1 MKVLVM
7 KNEILIT
14 GPSLKPLKKEAE
26 ILIIFFHGWGSNGDD
41 LIQLAPLFAKHFPSA
56 YFLSPNGP
64 EECPQNPYGGKQW
77 FGLDFNSDGEIDRSN
92 MPQKVSLAAE
102 NVNKFIKHWQNK
114 LSIPNEKTILIG
126 FSQGS
131 MLSLEIGTNI
141 LFGGLLCYSGS
152 FIKNNRSLTKKHKIM
167 LIHGELDEVI
177 PIQSMENAKSALVNL
192 GATVNSHISKNL
204 GHSID
209 QDGINKGIEFIK
221 KCNNL

>member
-1 MKVLVM
+1 MINFAILGLGRIGKIHVANIASDPKCNIECIYDIDNSISL
-7 KNEILIT
+7 EI
-14 GPSLKPLKKEAE
+14 SKK
-26 ILIIFFHGWGSNGDD
+26 
-41 LIQLAPLFAKHFPSA
+41 
-56 YFLSPNGP
+56 
-64 EECPQNPYGGKQW
+64 YGC
-77 FGLDFNSDGEIDRSN
+77 
-92 MPQKVSLAAE
+92 KVSSSAE

-114 LSIPNEKTILIG
+114 LSISNEKTILIG

-152 FIKNNRSLTKKHKIM
+152 FIKNNRPLTKKHKIM

-177 PIQSMENAKSALVNL
+177 PIQSMENAKSTLENL
-192 GATVNSHISKNL
+192 GATVHSYISKNL

-221 KCNNL
+221 KCNK